1 MENQLYNLLSK
12 EPKINSYC
20 LGKCQS
26 IRSNL
31 GMLRKTLNRRQQKLL
46 LRIVDDSNYLLEKAA
61 FDNFENGFRLAT
73 KLMFE
78 SLYKAYDD

>member
-20 LGKCQS
+20 LGKSQS
-26 IRSNL
+26 IRSDL
-31 GMLRKTLNRRQQKLL
+31 GMLRKTLNRRQKKLL

-61 FDNFENGFRLAT
+61 FDNFENGFRLAA

-78 SLYKAYDD
+78 SLYTVDD